1 MMCAG
6 SMKCSRNTI
15 SCGDG
20 MRVESPQRINCRDLA
35 WNKGGITFSPS
46 SIQETYRVLR
56 IEMRM
61 FMKFKQYLPPGSS
74 DGKAMISLKDGGTF
88 GDLLDTLALPR
99 DEPKLVIINGIS
111 RGVSNTLNAETLSD
125 GDVVA
130 IFPPSGGG

>member
-1 MMCAG
+1 MG
-6 SMKCSRNTI
+6 
-15 SCGDG
+15 
-20 MRVESPQRINCRDLA
+20 SPQRINFRDLA
-35 WNKGGITFSPS
+35 WNKNRGGGITFSPF
-46 SIQETYRVLR
+46 SIQETYRLLR

-74 DGKAMISLKDGGTF
+74 DGKAMISLKDGGTL
-88 GDLLDTLALPR
+88 GDLLDTLAIPR

-111 RGVSNTLNAETLSD
+111 RGVSNTVNTETLSD